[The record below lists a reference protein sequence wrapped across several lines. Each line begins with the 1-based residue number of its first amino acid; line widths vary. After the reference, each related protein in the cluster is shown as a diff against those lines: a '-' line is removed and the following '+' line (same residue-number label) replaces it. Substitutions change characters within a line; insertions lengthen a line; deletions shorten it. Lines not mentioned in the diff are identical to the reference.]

1 MSLYEKTAWASLVVV
16 VVTAGWYMVNV
27 LGEGGPDDL
36 AGIFAEMV
44 ALVVVI
50 VAIEIIA
57 QIVIVVTTR
66 KKDKDERDVAI
77 EGRAAIYGQLAVF
90 VGVFWVIIQVVIDGI
105 WLFDTETISRVAVVN
120 SLLIALVVGEIVN
133 LGTQIVLYRRT
144 A

>member
-1 MSLYEKTAWASLVVV
+1 MSLYEKTAWASLVAV
-16 VVTAGWYMVNV
+16 VVTAVWYMVRV